1 VINIQK
7 FDKNLFVPKISIMR
21 IKLKCIEGIYKGLEA
36 GLEKGTL
43 SIGRLSS
50 NSIVLHP
57 EDALASRKHAIIQEE
72 HGKYFLIDQKST
84 NGTYLNGRRIS
95 PLKKYPLTTGDKVR
109 IGSSTF
115 IVKIEE
121 TGKSLVEEVFGKLQK
136 QVQTFQK
143 QQLQGLSQ
151 QSKSQQGQL
160 RQRKPQERQSQQEQ
174 NVQSVSQANDQV
186 SQLKVLEKIAEGG
199 MSRIYKAVFLDTKRI
214 VAIKQP
220 KPEYKKEPEIL
231 DLFRKEIQITLHLK
245 HPNIIETLYSI
256 TFEGLP
262 TMVMEYFP
270 SEPLSS
276 LIKKNDLPLSIKLK
290 IFNQTCDALEYTH
303 RRNIIHNDI
312 KPGNILVGKD
322 YLIKI
327 TDFGTGGT
335 PASLKTTKDKWRILG
350 TLLYMSPEQINGEN
364 ISFSSDIYAL
374 GILLYEL
381 LAGVNPFRKEGAN
394 EPAQIIERQLKYTP
408 PPPSELNSSLD
419 NKIDDIVMKALE
431 KKPDKRYFDVV
442 QFKRNLNEAMK

>member
-1 VINIQK
+1 
-7 FDKNLFVPKISIMR
+7 MR
-21 IKLKCIEGIYKGLEA
+21 IKLKCVEGISKGLEA
-36 GLEKGTL
+36 ELEKGTL
-43 SIGRLSS
+43 SIGRFSS
-50 NSIVLHP
+50 NSIVLRSG
-57 EDALASRKHAIIQEE
+57 DALASRKHAIIQEE
-72 HGKYFLIDQKST
+72 RGKYFLIDQKST
-84 NGTYLNGRRIS
+84 NGTYLDGKRIS
-95 PLKKYPLTTGDKVR
+95 SFNKYPLTTGDKVR

-143 QQLQGLSQ
+143 RQLRDQTQQGRLQ
-151 QSKSQQGQL
+151 QSQS
-160 RQRKPQERQSQQEQ
+160 RQIQSQQEQ
-174 NVQSVSQANDQV
+174 NVQPISQASDQV

-231 DLFRKEIQITLHLK
+231 DLFRTEIQITLHLK

-270 SEPLSS
+270 SEPLNS

-312 KPGNILVGKD
+312 KPGNILIGKD
-322 YLIKI
+322 YLVKI

-350 TLLYMSPEQINGEN
+350 TLLYMSPEQINGED

-374 GILLYEL
+374 GISLYEL
-381 LAGVNPFRKEGAN
+381 LTGVNPFRKESAN
-394 EPAQIIERQLKYTP
+394 EPAQIIERQLNYMP
-408 PPPSELNSSLD
+408 LPPSELNSSLD
-419 NKIDDIVMKALE
+419 KKIDEIIMKALE
-431 KKPDKRYFDVV
+431 KKPDKRYFDVI
-442 QFKRNLNEAMK
+442 QFKRSIGEAIR